1 MSPAEASLNTLY
13 EALGTPL
20 GIVVQTSDPEKLRQ
34 RLYRLRDGSD
44 DPMLKELS
52 IVISPTMPQSQIWIV
67 KRKTNE
73 A

>member
-1 MSPAEASLNTLY
+1 MPEASLNTLY

-20 GIVVQTSDPEKLRQ
+20 GIVIQTDNPERTRQ
-34 RLYRLRDGSD
+34 KLYRLRDQSD

-52 IVISPTMPQSQIWIV
+52 IVISPTMPQSQVWLV
-67 KRKTNE
+67 KRK

>member
-1 MSPAEASLNTLY
+1 MSEASLNTLY

-20 GIVVQTSDPEKLRQ
+20 GVVVQTDNPEKLRQ
-34 RLYRLRDGSD
+34 KLYRLRDGSD

-52 IVISPTMPQSQIWIV
+52 IVISPTMPQSQVWLVKV
-67 KRKTNE
+67 KR

>member
-1 MSPAEASLNTLY
+1 MSEASLNTLY

-20 GIVVQTSDPEKLRQ
+20 GVVVQTDNPEKLRQ
-34 RLYRLRDGSD
+34 KLYRLRDGSD

-52 IVISPTMPQSQIWIV
+52 IVISPTMPQSQVWLV
-67 KRKTNE
+67 KVKK